1 MFAFVIAT
9 LSGCSQQASDNNSD
23 PRVWNEPSIEWSTFT
38 FRNGGWDFN
47 IQKVLFS
54 ETETTVYM
62 RVRGY
67 KGRSYTFGAGTF
79 LRADG
84 KSYKMLSLDGLTPGQ
99 YKPMNSTNIDN
110 IVFHFEPMPLGIKS
124 FDMVEHE
131 TSPGAFNI
139 YGIHRFDPKST
150 ALKDSNWRN
159 LRTGDWTISFMK
171 DYVIYDC
178 KVWKY
183 ETQLKDSTAS
193 AQTITISNDGSK
205 ATVQIGALKGGKRTI
220 RVQAPDATKQFS
232 CAAFDSRK
240 LPDYPRVGRHATKLT
255 DYGYEKTD
263 SVTVC
268 GILIG
273 PNRANTTFTIDVI
286 DPIGGTN
293 PAFPFDTDENG
304 FFTVKFPL
312 VNVSYAVVRHRGNA
326 SGFNMPVEP
335 GCTYFVY
342 NDINTDREY
351 VMGTKSRL
359 QNETVKFNNE
369 INARYDRIEES
380 AFSSDMDAYLDYLI
394 EQRSKHFA
402 MLDSLRTVHPS
413 LSDAYIDMV
422 RVAATTDLYQMIGQ
436 ARFHNEKNMYVITE
450 RMTDFILKDM
460 KVNSIKPYSL
470 YYDFNYFLLD
480 FIQNLYQQSERTM
493 TASLS
498 QIINYAIE
506 DKAVS
511 LTPDQMEA
519 VKWYGKFND
528 DIRDIAQKYAD
539 DMKRLNDTIETI
551 LTVEGIQEKIEN
563 ATQIAN
569 ETGLMEYVNKCS
581 DRIIL
586 DNEFKCIV
594 SALDTLGFEKRLSDI
609 MLTHY
614 MVEHIKSTRHSI
626 PAAFLARF
634 DSIVTYKPC
643 KDAVHSQNDKYLA
656 LENVDIA
663 SLGSV
668 VSNEEIAAMSDGQ
681 LILRKL
687 TEPYRGKIVYI
698 DVWGSWCHPCLEN
711 LQHANELKEQLK
723 DFDIVYLYLA
733 NSTSDDAWKGV
744 IKEYNLTGENC
755 VHYNLPAKQQ
765 TLIEN
770 YLGVTGYPTYRLLNR
785 NGALLDVNCNPRNV
799 TELINTLKKL

>member
-1 MFAFVIAT
+1 MFAFVFAT
-9 LSGCSQQASDNNSD
+9 LLGCNQQISDNNPD
-23 PRVWNEPSIEWSTFT
+23 PRVWNEPSTERSTFT
-38 FRNGGWDFN
+38 FRKGGWEFN

-54 ETETTVYM
+54 DTETTVYM

-67 KGRSYTFGAGTF
+67 KGQLYTFGSGTT
-79 LRADG
+79 LKADG
-84 KSYKMLSLDGLTPGQ
+84 KTYKMQSIEGLTPGQ
-99 YKPMNSTNIDN
+99 YKPMGNTNIDD
-110 IVFHFEPMPLGIKS
+110 IIFHFEPLPLNIRS
-124 FDMVEHE
+124 FDLVESE

-139 YGIHRFDPKST
+139 YGIHRFDPQST
-150 ALKDSNWRN
+150 ALKNTHWRN
-159 LRTGDWTISFMK
+159 LRTGDWTISFME

-232 CAAFDSRK
+232 CAAFDSKK
-240 LPDYPRVGRHATKLT
+240 LPDYPLVGRHATKLV
-255 DYGYEKTD
+255 DYGYENTD

-268 GILIG
+268 GILTG
-273 PNRANTTFTIDVI
+273 PGRTNTTFAIDVI

-304 FFTVKFPL
+304 FFTVRFPL
-312 VNVSYAVVRHRGNA
+312 VNVSYAVVRHRSNA
-326 SGFNMPVEP
+326 AGFNMPVEP

-342 NDINTDREY
+342 NDVNTDREY

-394 EQRSKHFA
+394 GQRSKHLA
-402 MLDSLRTVHPS
+402 MLDSLRTAHPS

-422 RVAATTDLYQMIGQ
+422 RIAATTDLYQMIGQ

-470 YYDFNYFLLD
+470 FYDFNYFLRD
-480 FIQNLYQQSERTM
+480 FIQNLYQQAEQTL
-493 TASLS
+493 TISLS
-498 QIINYAIE
+498 DIINYAIE
-506 DKAVS
+506 DKAVN
-511 LTPDQMEA
+511 LTPDQIEE

-528 DIRDIAQKYAD
+528 DIREIAQKYAN
-539 DMKRLNDTIETI
+539 DMKRLSDTIETI
-551 LTVEGIQEKIEN
+551 ITDDIQKKIER
-563 ATQIAN
+563 ATEIAN

-581 DRIIL
+581 DRIML
-586 DNEFKCIV
+586 DNEFKCV
-594 SALDTLGFEKRLSDI
+594 VNALDSLGFEKRLSDI

-614 MVEHIKSTRHSI
+614 MMEHISSSRHSV
-626 PAAFLARF
+626 PAVILAKF
-634 DSIVTYKPC
+634 DSIVTFKPC
-643 KDAVHSQNDKYLA
+643 KDAVHSQNEKYLT

-668 VSNEEIAAMSDGQ
+668 VSNEELATMSDGQ

-711 LQHANELKEQLK
+711 LQHAGELKEALK
-723 DFDIVYLYLA
+723 DFDIIYLYLA
-733 NSTSDDAWKGV
+733 SSTSDSAWKGV
-744 IKEYNLTGENC
+744 IKEYNLTGDDC

-785 NGALLDVNCNPRNV
+785 NGALLDVNCNPRDI
-799 TELINTLKKL
+799 TSLINTLKKL

>member
-1 MFAFVIAT
+1 MFAFVFAT
-9 LSGCSQQASDNNSD
+9 LLGCNQQISDNNPD
-23 PRVWNEPSIEWSTFT
+23 PRVWNEPSTERSTFT
-38 FRNGGWDFN
+38 FRKGGWEFN

-54 ETETTVYM
+54 DTETTVYM

-67 KGRSYTFGAGTF
+67 KGQLYTFGSGTT
-79 LRADG
+79 LKADG
-84 KSYKMLSLDGLTPGQ
+84 KTYKMQSIEGLTPGQ
-99 YKPMNSTNIDN
+99 YKPMGNTNIDD
-110 IVFHFEPMPLGIKS
+110 IIFHFEPLPLNIRS
-124 FDMVEHE
+124 FDLVESE

-139 YGIHRFDPKST
+139 YGIHRFDPQST
-150 ALKDSNWRN
+150 ALKNTHWRN
-159 LRTGDWTISFMK
+159 LRTGDWTISFME

-232 CAAFDSRK
+232 CAAFDSKK
-240 LPDYPRVGRHATKLT
+240 LPDYPLVGRHATKLV
-255 DYGYEKTD
+255 DYGYENTD

-268 GILIG
+268 GILTG
-273 PNRANTTFTIDVI
+273 PGRTNTTFAIDVI

-304 FFTVKFPL
+304 FFTVRFPL
-312 VNVSYAVVRHRGNA
+312 VNVSYAVVRHRSNA
-326 SGFNMPVEP
+326 AGFNMPVEP

-342 NDINTDREY
+342 NDVNTDREY

-394 EQRSKHFA
+394 GQRSKHLA
-402 MLDSLRTVHPS
+402 MLDSLRTAHPS

-422 RVAATTDLYQMIGQ
+422 RIAATTDLYQMIGQ

-470 YYDFNYFLLD
+470 FYDFNYFLRD
-480 FIQNLYQQSERTM
+480 FIQNLYQQAEQTL
-493 TASLS
+493 TISLS
-498 QIINYAIE
+498 DIINYAIE
-506 DKAVS
+506 DKAVN
-511 LTPDQMEA
+511 LTPDQIEE

-528 DIRDIAQKYAD
+528 DIREIAQKYAN
-539 DMKRLNDTIETI
+539 DMKRLSDTIETI
-551 LTVEGIQEKIEN
+551 ITDDIQKKIER
-563 ATQIAN
+563 ATEIAN

-581 DRIIL
+581 DRIML
-586 DNEFKCIV
+586 DNEFKCV
-594 SALDTLGFEKRLSDI
+594 VNALDSLGFEKRLSDI

-614 MVEHIKSTRHSI
+614 MMEHISSSRHSV
-626 PAAFLARF
+626 PAVILAKF
-634 DSIVTYKPC
+634 DSIVTFKPC
-643 KDAVHSQNDKYLA
+643 KDAVHSQNEKYLT

-668 VSNEEIAAMSDGQ
+668 VSNEELATMSDGQ

-711 LQHANELKEQLK
+711 LQHAGELKEALK
-723 DFDIVYLYLA
+723 DFDIIYLYLA
-733 NSTSDDAWKGV
+733 SSTSDSAWKGV
-744 IKEYNLTGENC
+744 IKEYNLTGDDC

-765 TLIEN
+765 TLIEH

-785 NGALLDVNCNPRNV
+785 NGALLDVNCNPRDI
-799 TELINTLKKL
+799 TSLINTLKKL